1 MSSEADAP
9 LTWHYGLLAR
19 WWAEVNEVDP
29 DELAYYRT
37 AVERYGEPALDLGC
51 GTGRLLIPLL
61 QAGLDV
67 DGTDVSLDML
77 QRASFAGQAAGFDMD
92 GRLAQQTFAGLDLTR
107 RYRTILCCD
116 SFGIGGS
123 RSADEQAMRRIHD
136 HLAPGGAFV
145 FSIDLLVPGTFDAM
159 TIPEPWPDAKPR
171 VRLADGDELELLRRT
186 ASWDPDSHVE
196 RMEIRARLWHDD
208 ALLAEEEGALAFV
221 HYTSDELRSMLAAAG
236 FDGISFERAYSGRPS
251 EPGDETVVVVARRP
265 ER

>member
-1 MSSEADAP
+1 MTSEAP

-92 GRLAQQTFAGLDLTR
+92 ARLAQQTFAGLDLPR
-107 RYRTILCCD
+107 AYRTILCCD

-123 RSADEQAMRRIHD
+123 RSADEEAMRRIHD
-136 HLAPGGAFV
+136 HLAAGGAFV
-145 FSIDLLVPGTFDAM
+145 FSIDLLVPGMFDGI

-171 VRLADGDELELLRRT
+171 SRLADGDELELLRRT
-186 ASWDPDSHVE
+186 ASWDPVASVE
-196 RMEIRARLWHDD
+196 VMEIRARLWRDD
-208 ALLAEEEGALAFV
+208 SLLAEEEGSLAFV
-221 HYTSDELRSMLAAAG
+221 HYTPDDLKSMLTDAG
-236 FDGISFERAYSGRPS
+236 FGDVTFERPYSGRPAQ
-251 EPGDETVVVVARRP
+251 PGDATVVVVARRP

>member
-1 MSSEADAP
+1 
-9 LTWHYGLLAR
+9 
-19 WWAEVNEVDP
+19 
-29 DELAYYRT
+29 
-37 AVERYGEPALDLGC
+37 VERYGEPALDLGC

-236 FDGISFERAYSGRPS
+236 FDGIRFERAYSGRPS